1 MPENKPTNKERLREI
16 TENIEQGIKELFES
30 EKYMQYLRVM
40 SRFHRYSVNNI
51 TLIHMQKPHATYV
64 AGFNKWRDQFGRHVK
79 RGEKGI
85 KIIAP
90 TPYKK
95 KIEEIKR
102 DPDTKAPILDKNGNA
117 VMEEKEIQIPM
128 FRVVSVF
135 DVSQTEGRPLPQLA
149 SDLTG
154 NVQNYEI
161 FMEALRRASPVPLEI
176 RPVQDSMDGYFDP
189 ENQRITIRDDMSEV
203 QTVCAAIHEITHSKL
218 HNYEKER
225 LAAAAG
231 EDAKEP
237 PKPKDRHTEEVEAE
251 SVSYAVCQYYGIET
265 SENSFGYIA
274 NWSSG
279 KELPELRASLETIQ
293 KTANGLITDIDRHFQ
308 EICKERGIDLT
319 VPQESVPEADSI
331 ELFAADLYEYMD
343 RLYQDGVTSH
353 PISLDSKEQTVTD
366 FAHELQH
373 GGFADLRDRLSYLS
387 GLEGAP
393 SAEALLYRL
402 NNLEQE
408 REAGL
413 SYRVHD
419 NPKAVNGQEESYLLA
434 YEKAADGGLVPRE
447 IIFAGSREQC
457 SGILEQLN
465 EGRIGYKEVLALGN
479 LPLPEPQAEPTHR
492 YYITQEPL
500 KHGTYPAMEGSN
512 VHETPEPHLYENS
525 RIEAYGYI
533 EYPKALTPEQIRE
546 SGLVPAEA
554 AAAMQA
560 EKLYVLDDAVYLH
573 LQTSESGYDYTLYD
587 RNTLRELD
595 GGQLDAPELPFSTAC
610 LQICEMHSLGS
621 QSIKYAPLSMIETL
635 QEAAV
640 QAMQQQAAEPAQE
653 DMGKTYLAHA
663 NPRATGEH
671 DRYYIQAYDSTP
683 GGSIGAEIVGYG
695 TKELCEEVA
704 GQLNDGEISFHEA
717 ARRLEAGQTPVQQ
730 EEVSADAETPPAP
743 MLPDAPE
750 QALDEYPMPDEAL
763 SVADLET
770 CGYLDGD
777 MLPLSKEQAV
787 ELFEKDLTVY
797 AIVDGGSA
805 EMLFDRE
812 DFDTQAPEI
821 LFAVSREEWEASPL
835 FHEKIMERH
844 DHQEEREAAFLAH
857 EGDCFAI
864 YQVKD
869 DDPQRI
875 RFMRMDWL
883 QSHGLTVERANYDL
897 VYTAPLPDAPSVAA
911 ALAQLDY
918 QFNNEHPV
926 DYHHPSMSV
935 SDIVA
940 IKRDGAL
947 SYHYYDSFGFQE
959 VSGFLPQ
966 DNPLKNAE
974 MALEDDYGMIDGII
988 NNGPKEPTV
997 AGLEQQARSGQPISL
1012 MALADAVHREQR
1024 EKKKS
1029 VVEQLKAK
1037 PKQEHKKTAP
1047 KKSAEREL

>member
-1 MPENKPTNKERLREI
+1 MAEPKQTNKERLREI

-51 TLIHMQKPHATYV
+51 TLIHLQKPHATHV

-102 DPDTKAPILDKNGNA
+102 DPDTKAPVLDKNGNA
-117 VMEEKEIQIPM
+117 VMEEKEISIPR
-128 FRVVSVF
+128 FKVVSVF
-135 DVSQTEGRPLPQLA
+135 DVSQTEGKPLPQLA

-154 NVQNYEI
+154 NVQDYEI

-176 RPVQDSMDGYFDP
+176 RPIQDAMDGYFDP
-189 ENQRITIRDDMSEV
+189 ENQSITLRDDMSEV

-218 HNYEKER
+218 HNYERER

-231 EDAKEP
+231 EGAKEP

-265 SENSFGYIA
+265 GENSFGYIA

-293 KTANGLITDIDRHFQ
+293 KTANGLITDIDRHFL

-319 VPQESVPEADSI
+319 VQQESAQMSVEQLAAAIDD
-331 ELFAADLYEYMD
+331 FAFDFDTYEY
-343 RLYQDGVTSH
+343 
-353 PISLDSKEQTVTD
+353 
-366 FAHELQH
+366 
-373 GGFADLRDRLSYLS
+373 RDRVDD
-387 GLEGAP
+387 
-393 SAEALLYRL
+393 
-402 NNLEQE
+402 
-408 REAGL
+408 REA
-413 SYRVHD
+413 
-419 NPKAVNGQEESYLLA
+419 AVNEIARNIRNQNVGPMKEWLQSIVDEDEIPENVAQAKKLIGELERFEAPQQE
-434 YEKAADGGLVPRE
+434 
-447 IIFAGSREQC
+447 
-457 SGILEQLN
+457 
-465 EGRIGYKEVLALGN
+465 
-479 LPLPEPQAEPTHR
+479 THR
-492 YYITQEPL
+492 YYITQEAL
-500 KHGTYPAMEGSN
+500 GHGTYPAMDGSK
-512 VHETPEPHLYENS
+512 VHETPELHLYENS

-533 EYPKALTPEQIRE
+533 DYPQTLTPEQIKE
-546 SGLVPAEA
+546 SGLVPAEVA
-554 AAAMQA
+554 ATMQA
-560 EKLYVLDDAVYLH
+560 EKLYALDDAVYLH
-573 LQTSESGYDYTLYD
+573 LQTSENGYDYTLYD
-587 RNTLRELD
+587 INTMRELD

-610 LQICEMHSLGS
+610 LQICEMHNIGS
-621 QSIKYAPLSMIETL
+621 QSIKYAPVAMIETL
-635 QEAAV
+635 QQAAV
-640 QAMQQQAAEPAQE
+640 QQLQQQAAEPAQE
-653 DMGKTYLAHA
+653 DIRKSYMAHA

-671 DRYYIQAYDSTP
+671 DRYYIQAYDSTL

-695 TKELCEEVA
+695 TKELCEEIV
-704 GQLNDGEISFHEA
+704 GQLNSGVISSNEA
-717 ARRLEAGQTPVQQ
+717 VGWLEAGQMPVQQ
-730 EEVSADAETPPAP
+730 EEVSTDAESPPAS

-750 QALDEYPMPDEAL
+750 QALDEYPMPDETL
-763 SVADLET
+763 SVADLEA

-777 MLPLSKEQAV
+777 MLPLSKEQAM
-787 ELFEKDLTVY
+787 ELFDKELTVY

-857 EGDCFAI
+857 ECDCFAI
-864 YQVKD
+864 YQVNKA
-869 DDPQRI
+869 DPNNV
-875 RFMRMDWL
+875 RFMNMDWL

-897 VYTAPLPDAPSVAA
+897 VYTGELTADGSTGRTLE
-911 ALAQLDY
+911 ALY
-918 QFNNEHPV
+918 EQFNLHHPA

-940 IKRDGAL
+940 VKQNGMV
-947 SYHYYDSFGFQE
+947 SCHYCDSFGFQE
-959 VSGFLPQ
+959 ISGFLAQ
-966 DNPLKNAE
+966 DNPLRNAE

-997 AGLEQQARSGQPISL
+997 AELEQQARSGQSISL

-1047 KKSAEREL
+1047 KRSAEREL